1 MDEINQRLTSAASA
15 GFHKPTGVM
24 NSAFDTGAKVPK
36 QRGGTRTQLP
46 PLDASQFEARKGLA
60 LPPSKISAR
69 GKTKYDSIFDKLTAD
84 DMGVL
89 NIPKAYKA
97 ALAKACQKYVEYHPE
112 LKKSRLVVRS
122 VDEGTMGVWR
132 IAKQEPAK

>member
-84 DMGVL
+84 DMGVPD
-89 NIPKAYKA
+89 IPLRYMHALKKA
-97 ALAKACQKYVEYHPE
+97 AQTYEANRPA
-112 LKKSRLVVRS
+112 LKRSRLVVRRI
-122 VDEGTMGVWR
+122 DDTTCGVWR
-132 IAKQEPAK
+132 EARKEPAK